1 MNDTLELLLSHQSDR
16 SFLDKAIPDD
26 VLDNVIRAAWRAPTS
41 VHSQQ
46 VSIIVT
52 RDKETK
58 QQLAALT
65 GGQPWV
71 AQAPVFLT
79 FVLDMHKSRIGIEA
93 VGKQQL
99 AHTSVESIVS
109 GSQDVGI
116 ALASA
121 MLAARSQGLGVV
133 PIGGIRNNPQQVIK
147 LLNLPDLT
155 FPINGLT
162 LGYVDKPAHLKPRM
176 PINAFRHE
184 ERYQDGELDALIATH
199 NRELSEHWQRIDRGE
214 GENWSQTVA
223 GYYDHVY
230 YPDVLP
236 GLLHQ
241 GFNVDK

>member
-1 MNDTLELLLSHQSDR
+1 MNDILELMLSHQSDR
-16 SFLDKAIPDD
+16 SFLDKAIPEE

-46 VSIIVT
+46 VSVIVT
-52 RDKETK
+52 RDQATK
-58 QQLAALT
+58 NKLAALT

-79 FVLDMHKSRIGIEA
+79 FVLDMHKSRKGIEA
-93 VGKQQL
+93 VNKQQL
-99 AHTSVESIVS
+99 AHTSLESIVS

-133 PIGGIRNNPQQVIK
+133 PIGGIRNHPQQVIE
-147 LLNLPDLT
+147 LLNLPELT
-155 FPINGLT
+155 FPVNGLA
-162 LGYVDKPAHLKPRM
+162 LGYVDQPAHLKPRM

-184 ERYQDGELDALIATH
+184 ERYQDDELDAAIETH
-199 NRELSEHWQRIDRGE
+199 NRELTAHWQKIGRGE

-236 GLLHQ
+236 GFLGQ
-241 GFNVDK
+241 GFKVDK